1 MTAGAGVG
9 AGAAGAANQFLS
21 LAKKPVSA
29 AALAITG
36 GAIGACA
43 VATGAATGAARTTSG
58 LGGTTGAGASGST
71 PLMIGVC
78 LLVGSC
84 ERRVTEVGSS
94 ISSAIL

>member
-1 MTAGAGVG
+1 MALGAGAGAGAGEAPPKKLLIQAMKPVCAGAGATTAGGATGAG
-9 AGAAGAANQFLS
+9 AGAA
-21 LAKKPVSA
+21 
-29 AALAITG
+29 
-36 GAIGACA
+36 
-43 VATGAATGAARTTSG
+43 RTASG

-71 PLMIGVC
+71 PLMTGVC